1 MVVLSPPVALAIW
14 GGTYLLDCFHA
25 LEAPGIPVRFAYE
38 SPGGTVTFTAES
50 YTLDLDRGVLRLQ
63 RPQLVNPEGGL
74 LARVE
79 GVQVELITGT
89 PGEKPTGWQ
98 AWLFGD
104 SERNRGW
111 RALLDPN
118 RGVKTQAWGVRGK
131 FVRLATGQFEIE
143 RYLPPPTDQE
153 GGVPFQIE
161 LEDVAV
167 ELVDLMGD
175 RPFRQQVRTRVV
187 RISGLGDDWIAG
199 ADLNAPGIGRV
210 ALALQSVAASGIH
223 VSAQAREL
231 ELAPVLAH
239 VLTTKPFKGTDYAQL
254 KAESLKLVGPVRVF
268 LPQEKAAK
276 VESRLVLRAEG
287 VRYGEYAVDRATF
300 RGILNEG
307 GAQGAI
313 DAVIGG
319 ARGRFDGSAVWGG
332 DAIRAAGQVAANAPN
347 PQALPVWL
355 RRELPADVGF
365 EDARFRGWVQY
376 GAKGAYR
383 VAGDARATEARYGNE
398 RIQDADVAVRA
409 RPDRIVLNVRRARYG
424 PESATG
430 IVAINPKTRTLA
442 GAVRAGSL
450 NLGRLAQRFGFEGLS
465 GNAAVVA
472 TLGGTMAKPSVS
484 LLAQGQAS
492 YAQEPGRPVSLGD
505 FEIDGLLRDGSLQI
519 RRGVLRGPL
528 GLIAANGSIG
538 TGTESLG
545 IGIVGRRLDPSP
557 LLPELDGQG
566 NLIAQISGTLKNPIA
581 TGYVE
586 FYNAQYGD
594 RLIPAIRSDIVAD
607 RNRVALRGVRVT
619 SGTAEVTGEAALA
632 FKGRR
637 LSGNFRAQGVQLADV
652 APGNED
658 LAGGVNIPKL
668 TLSGTLTDPQ
678 VAAEVT
684 GENLVVRGAKV
695 ESVTARLRGNK
706 REVILEEAVA
716 EANGGTLAVNGR
728 YDIKTQGGRI
738 TGDASNLALDP
749 LARQISDQVT
759 LDGTVSGRASVAF
772 DAKGIVGLE
781 GAGRLASVKVNGT
794 SIGDGSWSAS
804 RTGTSYLADLRVGSI
819 ERYVELEKVRFDPAD
834 KSITGTVWMNN
845 FLARDMVAMGDRYL
859 DSLAPTTRQD
869 LREIEGTINV
879 GAQISG
885 SANAPGLVVE
895 NLEVS
900 GLKYRQVDFGDLTAN
915 LRLEERKWTINALN
929 LDGKVAK
936 LSASGFI
943 EERGNMLLD
952 GQITGVSL
960 VELGRAIPGAGAAG
974 GRIDPFE
981 FYVTGPTKSPSLRA
995 SLDFS
1000 GLFAPPEVKA
1010 ETPEE
1015 EIEEDEESRRIV
1027 EKDPNPPD
1035 ETGQRQLTAAERGLY
1050 GSLSNISISEKDG
1063 IVVEGSYAYR
1073 GFTGGLSVKA
1083 PFEFPFRIPEK
1094 GQIDAS
1100 IDLQGRQLTEIANYF
1115 PALDRNR
1122 IQGTVAGSI
1131 RAQGTLDSLAYTG
1144 ELNLN
1149 APQLGF
1155 LIPEIQNGQPTGR
1168 FVPMQDTLR
1177 NLVAKV
1183 DFTGGNLS
1191 LNASGESSRGGSFT
1205 AKATTPLGQ
1214 VGRLATTL
1222 REEGAQGLLA
1232 SRIDGAV
1239 TFDDLRI
1246 RQGVEG
1252 SSYVAATVDGA
1263 IQLDGT
1269 IQRPRLA
1276 TAEPLRLSR
1285 VETILPTFPENTG
1298 ENSPPA
1304 INPRFDMRV
1313 TLADPAR
1320 LRTTAAEL
1328 YVLGDGRIEGS
1339 LANPEIRAQLEVD
1352 RGTLALPGGRV
1363 RLEQGGTVDVQV
1375 SSSGRDTIARADVDL
1390 EGRTAITA
1398 LRFGNTYERY
1408 EITLGVRGDLLSE
1421 AGLNLTASSDP
1432 PDLSR
1437 DRILAL
1443 LGQTDVIEAIGTNFG
1458 SSSTERRIR
1467 DALAGYAL
1475 PALADPITNKLAQ
1488 GLGLDYLSLEYNPLE
1503 EASLAFAKSI
1513 GSGFFIQGRR
1523 QISDPPPGF
1532 PQQYDVRLVY
1542 RPRRFRGAL
1551 SRVSFSIGADEQTPI
1566 KFAIEYGVRF

>member
-1 MVVLSPPVALAIW
+1 LAIW
-14 GGTYLLDCFHA
+14 GGTYLLDCFRA
-25 LEAPGIPVRFAYE
+25 LEAPGIPVRFEYA
-38 SPGGTVTFTAES
+38 SPGGTVTFTAAS
-50 YTLDLDRGVLRLQ
+50 YTLDLDRGILRLQ
-63 RPQLVNPEGGL
+63 RPRLTNPEGGL
-74 LARVE
+74 LASVD
-79 GVQVELITGT
+79 GVQVDLVTGRD
-89 PGEKPTGWQ
+89 EQKPTGWQ
-98 AWLFGD
+98 ALLFGD
-104 SERNRGW
+104 DEQNRGW
-111 RALLDPN
+111 RALLDPD
-118 RGVKTQAWGVRGK
+118 RGIKTRAWGIRGQ
-131 FVRLATGQFEIE
+131 FVRLASGQFEIE

-153 GGVPFQIE
+153 GGVPFQIG

-167 ELVDLMGD
+167 EFVDLMGD
-175 RPFRQQVRTRVV
+175 RPYRQAIRTQVA

-210 ALALQSVAASGIH
+210 ALALQGVAASGIH
-223 VSAQAREL
+223 VSARAREL
-231 ELAPVLAH
+231 ELAPLLAH

-254 KAESLKLVGPVRVF
+254 RAESLKLVGPVRVF
-268 LPQEKAAK
+268 LPTEKAAK

-300 RGILNEG
+300 RGLLNEG

-313 DAVIGG
+313 DAVVDGI
-319 ARGRFDGSAVWGG
+319 RGRFDGSATWAGEE
-332 DAIRAAGQVAANAPN
+332 IRAAGQVAANAPN
-347 PQALPVWL
+347 PQALPLWL

-383 VAGDARATEARYGNE
+383 VSGDARATEARYGNE

-409 RPDRIVLNVRRARYG
+409 RPERIVLNVRRARYG
-424 PESATG
+424 QESATG
-430 IVAINPKTRTLA
+430 ILAIDPKSRTLA

-450 NLGRLAQRFGFEGLS
+450 DLGRLAQRFGFEGLS

-472 TLGGTMAKPSVS
+472 TLGGTMGKPSVS

-492 YAQEPGRPVSLGD
+492 YAQEAGQPMSLGD

-538 TGTESLG
+538 TSTDALG

-557 LLPELDGQG
+557 LFPELDGEG
-566 NLIAQISGTLKNPIA
+566 NLVAQVSGTLKNPKA

-594 RLIPAIRSDIVAD
+594 RLIPAIRTDIVAD
-607 RNRVALRGVRVT
+607 RNRFALRGVRVT
-619 SGTAEVTGEAALA
+619 SGTAEITGDAALA

-658 LAGGVNIPKL
+658 LAGGVNIPRL
-668 TLSGTLTDPQ
+668 TLGGTLTDPQ
-678 VAAEVT
+678 VVAEVT
-684 GENLVVRGAKV
+684 GEDLVVRGSKV

-716 EANGGTLAVNGR
+716 EANGGRLAVDGR
-728 YDIKTQGGRI
+728 YDLKTQGGRI

-781 GAGRLASVKVNGT
+781 GAGLLSSVKVNGT
-794 SIGDGSWSAS
+794 SMGNGSWSAS
-804 RTGTSYLADLRVGSI
+804 RTGTAYLADLRVGSI

-834 KSITGTVWMNN
+834 RSITGNVWMNN
-845 FLARDMVAMGDRYL
+845 FLARDMIAMGDRYL

-869 LREIEGTINV
+869 LREVEGTINV

-885 SANAPGLVVE
+885 TADSPGLVVE
-895 NLEVS
+895 NLEVA
-900 GLKYRQVDFGDLTAN
+900 GLKYRQVDFGTLTSNFKLEDRRWTLNGLNLTGPVAN
-915 LRLEERKWTINALN
+915 LSVN
-929 LDGKVAK
+929 
-936 LSASGFI
+936 GFI
-943 EERGNMLLD
+943 EERGNMVLD
-952 GQITGVSL
+952 GRITDVSL
-960 VELGRAIPGAGAAG
+960 IEIGRAIPGAGAAG
-974 GRIDPFE
+974 GKIDPFE
-981 FYVTGPTKSPSLRA
+981 FYVSGPTSSPRLRA

-1000 GLFAPPEVKA
+1000 GLFAPPEVQA
-1010 ETPEE
+1010 ETPNE
-1015 EIEEDEESRRIV
+1015 EIEEEEEESRRIV

-1035 ETGQRQLTAAERGLY
+1035 EFGQRQLTAAERGLY
-1050 GSLSNISISEKDG
+1050 GSLSNISISEADG
-1063 IVVEGSYAYR
+1063 IVIEGSYAYR
-1073 GFTGGLSVKA
+1073 GFTGALSAKA
-1083 PFEFPFRIPEK
+1083 PFEYPFRIPEK
-1094 GQIDAS
+1094 GKIDAR
-1100 IDLQGRQLTEIANYF
+1100 IDLEGRQLAEIANYF

-1122 IQGTVAGSI
+1122 IQGTVAGTI
-1131 RAQGTLDSLAYTG
+1131 RAEGTLDSLAYTG

-1155 LIPEIQNGQPTGR
+1155 LFPEIQSGQPTGR
-1168 FVPMQDTLR
+1168 MVPTQDSLK

-1183 DFTGGNLS
+1183 EFTGGNLGFT
-1191 LNASGESSRGGSFT
+1191 ASGESSRGGSFT

-1222 REEGAQGLLA
+1222 REEGAQGLLT
-1232 SRIDGAV
+1232 SRVDGEM

-1252 SSYVAATVDGA
+1252 SSYVAATIAGA
-1263 IQLDGT
+1263 VQLDGT
-1269 IQRPRLA
+1269 LQRPRFA
-1276 TAEPLRLSR
+1276 TANPLRLSR

-1298 ENSPPA
+1298 ENQPPA

-1313 TLADPAR
+1313 TLADAAR

-1328 YVLGDGRIEGS
+1328 FVLGDGRIEGS
-1339 LANPEIRAQLEVD
+1339 LASPDIRAQLEVD

-1363 RLEQGGTVDVQV
+1363 RLEQGGTVDVQI

-1390 EGRTAITA
+1390 EGRTALTA

-1532 PQQYDVRLVY
+1532 AQQYDVRLVY

-1551 SRVSFSIGADEQTPI
+1551 SRVSFSLGADEQTPF